1 MADEIVLPI
10 PNLNLPQCLF
20 LLSSP
25 TQTHHHEKARKELLD
40 GIQSDRKLFLF
51 PVEPTNEPTWNRNGT
66 IPQTNNLPPLLSVT
80 PT

>member
-10 PNLNLPQCLF
+10 PNLQLPQCLF

-25 TQTHHHEKARKELLD
+25 TQAHHHEQARKELLD
-40 GIQSDRKLFLF
+40 GIKVDRKLFLF
-51 PVEPTNEPTWNRNGT
+51 IPTQPANQNRNGT